1 MAFLERATEMSRE
14 DRTRRFR
21 AILLEDWDPLVV
33 GDNPHLT
40 DEYDDLIA
48 WILDLLD
55 THCTAEQLGQH
66 LASIDAGWGGEPSWP
81 DIERTVRKLLAIGR
95 DQGI

>member
-1 MAFLERATEMSRE
+1 MNDDERIRSI
-14 DRTRRFR
+14 R
-21 AILLEDWDPLVV
+21 AILLKDWDPLAV

-48 WILDLLD
+48 VILHLLD
-55 THCTAEQLGQH
+55 THCTAEQLCQH
-66 LASIDAGWGGEPSWP
+66 LASIDAGWGGEPSRP